1 MWQLNKTEQ
10 SFLLSLARQSI
21 DRSLSGSPPPS
32 PQDVPPGPL
41 QEPHGAFVTLTQ
53 RGRLRGC
60 IGYTLPFKPLYET
73 IMDCAVAAATRDPR
87 FAPLS
92 SRELPDTEIEISVLS
107 PFFEIQNVEEI
118 EVGKHGLMVARGGQQ
133 GLLLPQVA
141 TEHHFNR
148 ERFLEQTCLKAGLQE
163 TAWKEP
169 GTRILA
175 FTAFVF
181 SKD

>member
-1 MWQLNKTEQ
+1 MWQLNKIEQ

-21 DRSLSGSPPPS
+21 DGCLSGGPPPS
-32 PQDVPPGPL
+32 PQKVPPGPL
-41 QEPHGAFVTLTQ
+41 EEAHGAFVTLTQ
-53 RGRLRGC
+53 HGRLRGC
-60 IGYTLPFKPLYET
+60 IGYTLPFKPLFET

-92 SRELPDTEIEISVLS
+92 ADELPRTEIEISVLS
-107 PFFEIQNVEEI
+107 PFFEIRGVEEI
-118 EVGKHGLMVARGGQQ
+118 EVGKHGLMVSRGGQQ

-141 TEHHFNR
+141 TEYHFNR
-148 ERFLEQTCLKAGLQE
+148 ERFLEQTCLKAGLPE

-169 GTRILA
+169 ETKILA

-181 SKD
+181 SEK